1 MARLKFTPD
10 QLDPLAAAPGSDLL
24 DPTVTDPTGG
34 TGEVTGTGEVSGGPA
49 QAPVEYE
56 PPVPLPP
63 PYVAPYEPPVTGVEP
78 TEPTESSLPTVPA
91 GPIPGDDEVVPLATP
106 PPLNTP
112 TGLPTFGV
120 GGSVSQGLRT
130 PTFRS
135 NRVVGG
141 GAGDVLLNGI
151 TSRFGPGVPVAQ
163 APLPSGLTGDTGEGI
178 GAYTDE
184 DLLKKSIMGRR

>member
-10 QLDPLAAAPGSDLL
+10 QLDPLATAGAGTL
-24 DPTVTDPTGG
+24 DPTVTDPVGG
-34 TGEVTGTGEVSGGPA
+34 TGDVTGVGDVSGGPA
-49 QAPVEYE
+49 E
-56 PPVPLPP
+56 PPIEYNPVVNITSEPQINPEEPPPIPPVKPPEQPLP
-63 PYVAPYEPPVTGVEP
+63 V
-78 TEPTESSLPTVPA
+78 VPA
-91 GPIPGDDEVVPLATP
+91 GPIPGDDDVVPLATP
-106 PPLNTP
+106 PPPLRTP

-120 GGSVSQGLRT
+120 GGSVGQGLRT

-141 GAGDVLLNGI
+141 GAGDTLLNGI
-151 TSRFGPGVPVAQ
+151 TGRFGPGIPVAQ
-163 APLPSGLTGDTGEGI
+163 TPLPSGLTGDTGEGI

>member
-10 QLDPLAAAPGSDLL
+10 QLDPLATAGAGTL

-34 TGEVTGTGEVSGGPA
+34 TEEVVGTGEVSGGPA
-49 QAPVEYE
+49 EPPIEYNPVVNITSEPQINPE
-56 PPVPLPP
+56 EPPPVPK
-63 PYVAPYEPPVTGVEP
+63 VESTEPP
-78 TEPTESSLPTVPA
+78 LPTVPA

-106 PPLNTP
+106 PPPLTA
-112 TGLPTFGV
+112 TGLPTFKV
-120 GGSVSQGLRT
+120 GGSVGQGLRT

-151 TSRFGPGVPVAQ
+151 TSRFGPGIPLAQ
-163 APLPSGLTGDTGEGI
+163 SPLPSGLTGDTGEGI
-178 GAYTDE
+178 GARTDE
-184 DLLKKSIMGRR
+184 DLLKKSILGRR